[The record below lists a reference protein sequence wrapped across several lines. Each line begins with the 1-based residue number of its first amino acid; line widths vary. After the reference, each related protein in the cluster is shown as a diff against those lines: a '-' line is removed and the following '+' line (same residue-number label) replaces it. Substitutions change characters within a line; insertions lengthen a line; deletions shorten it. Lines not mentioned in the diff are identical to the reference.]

1 MTERAQG
8 PDDARLTE
16 RRARTAKG
24 FLRHLAVR
32 ILSLG
37 VAASVTVTGAGSA
50 QAARQPAPTEFDD
63 SHFHLT
69 NYIQEGTDIRD
80 FLRLMGTRV
89 PRSTLFG
96 IPLQQTWAYA
106 NSGDFAPT
114 YYLQTDAPLYYYS
127 FTDAYIAMAY
137 RSLPPEQRAR
147 LDPMITGF
155 NPADMYAADHIRR
168 VLKTFPGVF
177 TGIGEFSIHKEF
189 VSAKVAGEVA
199 SLTNPAVDRILDL
212 AGEAGLV
219 VIFHNDMDVPFAK
232 AGNDPAYLEQMI
244 ALLRRHPK
252 TTIIWAHMGLGRIV
266 RPVQAS
272 ASAPATE
279 RNPNHALIVQQI
291 LADSTLRHVN
301 FDISWDEVA
310 KYILSAPDV
319 TRRVAELF
327 NKYPDRFLFGTDVVA
342 PKDTTQYYA
351 VFESYK
357 PLWAQLTPETS
368 AKIRRGNYERL
379 FDAARVKVRAWEK
392 AQGF

>member
-1 MTERAQG
+1 MAAHMTTHFLARAAAAIAFFVASHPATAQSVARAG
-8 PDDARLTE
+8 DA
-16 RRARTAKG
+16 
-24 FLRHLAVR
+24 
-32 ILSLG
+32 
-37 VAASVTVTGAGSA
+37 
-50 QAARQPAPTEFDD
+50 QFDD

-106 NSGDFAPT
+106 NSGDFAPS

-155 NPADMYAADHIRR
+155 NPADMYAADHIKR

-177 TGIGEFSIHKEF
+177 SGIGEFSIHKEF

-232 AGNDPAYLEQMI
+232 AGSEPAYLEQMI

-279 RNPNHALIVQQI
+279 RNPNHAVIVQQI
-291 LADSTLRHVN
+291 LADSTLRHVY

-310 KYILSAPDV
+310 KYILSGPDV

-357 PLWAQLTPETS
+357 PLWALLTPDAS
-368 AKIRRGNYERL
+368 AKIRKGNYERL
-379 FDAARVKVRAWEK
+379 FDAARTKVRAWEK
-392 AQGF
+392 AQGW